1 MIDLGSLAIGS
12 LRGLAGVLALR
23 RRWHLYLVFAVLLGA
38 AGALIGGWFAD
49 RIFTQGEHTEWIG
62 DLSGCSRPGAVSRDE
77 TGYPISISTGIP
89 SRPIARRW
97 REWERSALRRDGC
110 EV

>member
-49 RIFTQGEHTEWIG
+49 RIFTQGEHTEWIAAAI
-62 DLSGCSRPGAVSRDE
+62 GALVAISADATINRGI
-77 TGYPISISTGIP
+77 GYPNDP
-89 SRPIARRW
+89 
-97 REWERSALRRDGC
+97 RS
-110 EV
+110 